1 MSIYRLSRSYVQA
14 RACTFADS
22 FCSFFLSARAKSE
35 PESSRKASSVSCV
48 GGGVAESV
56 ENKRVEGEDGSWE
69 KLAWPTPLDKF

>member
-1 MSIYRLSRSYVQA
+1 MYKLELVHLPIPSVL
-14 RACTFADS
+14 
-22 FCSFFLSARAKSE
+22 SFFLSARAKSE